1 MDFRRADDPRTP
13 DAPIQRIEVSFM
25 AQSDDRPDLPPAE
38 TPDND
43 RAFGPVGAGDA
54 APPAAPPAA
63 PVEADP
69 ADESAEPGFH
79 LVEPDNPLPAI
90 TADDLPPAQRD
101 AVARMGW
108 TILTPVQSRAIPYVM
123 AGRDVMVQSKTG
135 SGKTAAFVLPI
146 LARIKPD
153 EAVCQALV
161 LVPTR
166 ELAQQVFH
174 DVEKLSAGTGVRP
187 LSVYGGVG
195 YGPQLDGLRQGAH
208 IVVGT
213 PGRILDHLLRG
224 TLKLNRLQFLV
235 FDEADRM
242 LSMGFYPDMVAVHA
256 YLPPRRT
263 GFMFSATYPPM
274 VRKLADQFLNHPGFL
289 SLSTDI
295 IHVEETTHIC
305 YEVPAMDKDR
315 ALIRIIEFENPEAG
329 IIFCNT
335 KMRVNYVA
343 TVLQRFGYDA
353 DQLSADLGQAARDQV
368 LQRLRD
374 RKLRFLVSTDLAG
387 RGIDIL
393 HLSHVFNY
401 EVPEDPEAYI
411 HRTGRT
417 GRAGGTGTA
426 ISLVSPMEGL
436 ELVRLAKK
444 FKIPIE
450 TRPLP
455 DAEDVEQLVAQR
467 LTALLEGRLRQRDKL
482 QVERMRRFLPLARS
496 LAEGEDELTLLA
508 MVLDDA
514 YQAALH
520 APLAPPPDELPKPR
534 PAPRRREAGEPSR
547 EGGADRRRPRRRR

>member
-1 MDFRRADDPRTP
+1 
-13 DAPIQRIEVSFM
+13 M

-274 VRKLADQFLNHPGFL
+274 VRKLADQFLNHPGL
-289 SLSTDI
+289 PEHRHHPCRGDHPHRATKSR
-295 IHVEETTHIC
+295 
-305 YEVPAMDKDR
+305 PADKDR
-315 ALIRIIEFENPEAG
+315 AYPDH
-329 IIFCNT
+329 
-335 KMRVNYVA
+335 RVRESRSRHHL
-343 TVLQRFGYDA
+343 LQHQDARELRGHGLRFGYDA
-353 DQLSADLGQAARDQV
+353 DQLSADLGQAATRQP
-368 LQRLRD
+368 RAACGTASSGSSSPPFGAGD
-374 RKLRFLVSTDLAG
+374 RHPAPVPRVQP
-387 RGIDIL
+387 
-393 HLSHVFNY
+393 Y
-401 EVPEDPEAYI
+401 EVPEDPEGVHPP
-411 HRTGRT
+411 HR
-417 GRAGGTGTA
+417 
-426 ISLVSPMEGL
+426 PHWPE
-436 ELVRLAKK
+436 
-444 FKIPIE
+444 P
-450 TRPLP
+450 
-455 DAEDVEQLVAQR
+455 
-467 LTALLEGRLRQRDKL
+467 
-482 QVERMRRFLPLARS
+482 
-496 LAEGEDELTLLA
+496 
-508 MVLDDA
+508 
-514 YQAALH
+514 AA
-520 APLAPPPDELPKPR
+520 PAPP
-534 PAPRRREAGEPSR
+534 SR
-547 EGGADRRRPRRRR
+547 WFP